1 MKPGFQKLNV
11 ELNYILSVAG
21 RNLIFVS
28 TFELHSQKS
37 VFQHIFCDQHGKS
50 AFLLQISFFCCF
62 SIFLLSLQNAQNTQ
76 NVHEKHGYWWI
87 IHGKLKVIFFFF
99 QNVEAD
105 LRSCQ
110 ISVIKVLV
118 K

>member
-37 VFQHIFCDQHGKS
+37 VFQHIFCNQHGKS
-50 AFLLQISFFCCF
+50 AFLLQISFSCCF
-62 SIFLLSLQNAQNTQ
+62 SIFLLPFQNAQNTQ
-76 NVHEKHGYWWI
+76 NVNEKARI
-87 IHGKLKVIFFFF
+87 LMDNPRKVKS
-99 QNVEAD
+99 NVFHF
-105 LRSCQ
+105 
-110 ISVIKVLV
+110 
-118 K
+118 